1 MYNVLKHIKQKIHK
15 SHDVLK
21 HIKHIPKTYSW
32 IWNRWCRKDPWV
44 SGWGTYRAPLWR
56 TEGEEGFSEKSHLSV
71 RELAEF
77 EVPVNILWRCSS
89 DNGIWSFT
97 ALGMA
102 RTERGLEIYQQR
114 IRRLSK
120 GEEAH
125 PMKVVRDRGKKLRVN
140 SKDVNIQGETVE
152 KGTEKDIQGVRGE
165 TWESFLQK
173 IKEAKLQWG
182 IKSGVKWD
190 D

>member
-1 MYNVLKHIKQKIHK
+1 M
-15 SHDVLK
+15 
-21 HIKHIPKTYSW
+21 
-32 IWNRWCRKDPWV
+32 
-44 SGWGTYRAPLWR
+44 
-56 TEGEEGFSEKSHLSV
+56 
-71 RELAEF
+71 
-77 EVPVNILWRCSS
+77 PVNILWRCSS

-173 IKEAKLQWG
+173 IKEAKLQ
-182 IKSGVKWD
+182 
-190 D
+190 